1 MTEFIQQTN
10 FRNIIDI
17 KSFVV
22 ESAYRGVIPDERVDN
37 MLNSI
42 KEEREMET
50 REEYKQGCRETDI
63 RTLVSGNN
71 FSDLIDR
78 IANFVNEKQST
89 AFKNLMVDFIVEN
102 NLVDDEEL
110 RWIMK

>member
-1 MTEFIQQTN
+1 MTDFTQQTN
-10 FRNIIDI
+10 FRNAIDI

-37 MLNSI
+37 MLNDI

-50 REEYKQGCRETDI
+50 RQEYLQGCRESDI
-63 RTLVSGNN
+63 RTLVSGNR
-71 FSDLIDR
+71 FHELVDR
-78 IANFVNEKQST
+78 IATFVNENQSK
-89 AFKNLMVDFIVEN
+89 AFKEVMVDFIVEN

-110 RWIMK
+110 R